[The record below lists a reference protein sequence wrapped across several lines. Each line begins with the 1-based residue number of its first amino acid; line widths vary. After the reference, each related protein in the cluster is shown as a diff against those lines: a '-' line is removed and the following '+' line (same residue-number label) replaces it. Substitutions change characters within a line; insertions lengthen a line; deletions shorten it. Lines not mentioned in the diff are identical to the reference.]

1 MSGGILAGFFGGAA
15 KQVNEIASAQIKQ
28 RDELVSQR
36 EQMLMQMQPKYDWAV
51 KADELAGFQRAG
63 RMSDINARLNA
74 NVEAEQAQRYADPVL
89 GDTPLTPEQLA
100 AQEQGLKAQR
110 IAKEREK
117 LAAQRNPRRMIEAA
131 VQTGHA
137 DPAALAQLE
146 SREDLA
152 RIQLE
157 SREALAAQKADAADE
172 HMAIRTEL
180 ALARM
185 DADGRAADRNKAP
198 AGYRHTVEGNLEAIP
213 GGPADQKQQGQ
224 FNADTAAMTSSFA
237 SFDRLAA
244 ETNKLLNHPGLKG
257 ITGVRGKLPNLP
269 GGDAA
274 DAQAL
279 LDTIK
284 SQVAFGVL
292 QDMRNNSKTG
302 GALGAVSDSEG
313 KRLEANLAA
322 LDRAQSLDQF
332 KASLQQI
339 ITYTDGAKDRM
350 RESFNMRHQ
359 GSPSSSTNGPSAAR
373 GAPVVR
379 SREDLAALPSGTIFT
394 APDGSLRRKP

>member
-1 MSGGILAGFFGGAA
+1 MSGWGILSGFVGGAA
-15 KQVNEIASAQIKQ
+15 KEVNEIAGNEIRQ
-28 RDELVSQR
+28 RDSR
-36 EQMLMQMQPKYDWAV
+36 EQLLQQMALKYQWADAED
-51 KADELAGFQRAG
+51 KRAMRQRTDRASEISG
-63 RMSDINARLNA
+63 RIDA
-74 NVEAEQAQRYADPVL
+74 NLEAEQAQRYADPEL
-89 GDTPLTPEQLA
+89 GATPLTPEQLA
-100 AQEQGLKAQR
+100 VQEQGLKAQR

-137 DPAALAQLE
+137 DPAALAQL
-146 SREDLA
+146 D
-152 RIQLE
+152 
-157 SREALAAQKADAADE
+157 SREALAAQKADDADR

-180 ALARM
+180 AMARM
-185 DADGRAADRNKAP
+185 DAEGRAADRNKAP

>member
-1 MSGGILAGFFGGAA
+1 MRQRTDRASEISGRI
-15 KQVNEIASAQIKQ
+15 
-28 RDELVSQR
+28 D
-36 EQMLMQMQPKYDWAV
+36 
-51 KADELAGFQRAG
+51 
-63 RMSDINARLNA
+63 A
-74 NVEAEQAQRYADPVL
+74 NLEAEQAQRYADPEL
-89 GDTPLTPEQLA
+89 GATPLTPEQLA
-100 AQEQGLKAQR
+100 VQEQGLKAQR

-137 DPAALAQLE
+137 DPAALAQL
-146 SREDLA
+146 D
-152 RIQLE
+152 
-157 SREALAAQKADAADE
+157 SREALAAQKADDADR

-180 ALARM
+180 AMARM
-185 DADGRAADRNKAP
+185 DAEGRAADRNKAP

>member
-1 MSGGILAGFFGGAA
+1 MNAGILSGFFGGAA
-15 KQVNEIASAQIKQ
+15 REVNAIASDKMQREADAAARRQQLLDTMAERYAWADAEDKRAMRQRTDRANEIS
-28 RDELVSQR
+28 
-36 EQMLMQMQPKYDWAV
+36 
-51 KADELAGFQRAG
+51 G
-63 RMSDINARLNA
+63 RIDA
-74 NVEAEQAQRYADPVL
+74 NLEAEQAQRYADPEL

-137 DPAALAQLE
+137 DPAALAQM
-146 SREDLA
+146 D
-152 RIQLE
+152 
-157 SREALAAQKADAADE
+157 SREALAAQKADDADR

-180 ALARM
+180 AMARM
-185 DADGRAADRNKAP
+185 DAEGRAADRNKAP

-257 ITGVRGKLPNLP
+257 ITGVRGKLPNMP

-339 ITYTDGAKDRM
+339 ISYADGAKDRM
-350 RESFNMRHQ
+350 RASFNLRHQ
-359 GSPSSSTNGPSAAR
+359 GAQSTSSTSPSAAR

>member
-1 MSGGILAGFFGGAA
+1 MNAGILSGFFGGAA
-15 KQVNEIASAQIKQ
+15 REVNATASD
-28 RDELVSQR
+28 RMQR
-36 EQMLMQMQPKYDWAV
+36 EADAAARRQQLLDTMAEKYAWADAED
-51 KADELAGFQRAG
+51 KRAMRQRTDRASEISG
-63 RMSDINARLNA
+63 RIDA
-74 NVEAEQAQRYADPVL
+74 NLEAEQAQRYADPEL

-100 AQEQGLKAQR
+100 VQEQGLKAQR

-137 DPAALAQLE
+137 DPAALAQM
-146 SREDLA
+146 D
-152 RIQLE
+152 
-157 SREALAAQKADAADE
+157 SREALAAQKADDADR

-180 ALARM
+180 AMARM
-185 DADGRAADRNKAP
+185 DAEGRAADRNKAP

-224 FNADTAAMTSSFA
+224 FNADTAAMTSSFS

-257 ITGVRGKLPNLP
+257 ITGVRGKLPNMP

-339 ITYTDGAKDRM
+339 INYTDNAKDRM
-350 RESFNMRHQ
+350 RDSFNMRHQ
-359 GSPSSSTNGPSAAR
+359 GSPSSSTNSPSAAR

>member
-1 MSGGILAGFFGGAA
+1 MSGWGILSGFVGGAA
-15 KQVNEIASAQIKQ
+15 REVNAIASDKM
-28 RDELVSQR
+28 QR
-36 EQMLMQMQPKYDWAV
+36 EADAAARRQQLLDTMAEKYAWADAED
-51 KADELAGFQRAG
+51 KRAMRQRTDRASEISG
-63 RMSDINARLNA
+63 RIDA
-74 NVEAEQAQRYADPVL
+74 NLEAEQAQRYADPEL

-100 AQEQGLKAQR
+100 VQEQGLKAQR

-137 DPAALAQLE
+137 DPAALAQL
-146 SREDLA
+146 D
-152 RIQLE
+152 
-157 SREALAAQKADAADE
+157 SREALAAQKADDADR

-180 ALARM
+180 AMARM
-185 DADGRAADRNKAP
+185 DAEGRAADRNKAP